1 MSSLVCDLRMDRSCA
16 WWWWGK
22 TCERGGVRVL
32 RANLRR
38 GGGEVGS
45 RGQIFRF
52 GEGSAQC
59 THKSSRQAVLNSQ
72 QRGQTGGTQMPA
84 VTLAAPYPSPSFQF
98 VARPLLVPSDPCQ
111 NHHACLP
118 GHCHV
123 GSPVVSIL
131 DVIPVKRPD
140 SYRSLR
146 PDPCVR
152 FAPCPTVSHTVVHTR
167 LTRAPSQRRPGS
179 RSPCCPALTSTCPPA
194 CPHTHPHIRPVV
206 LCVRS
211 YQEHGDLGVLHV
223 KLMRCWAGRGK
234 RVGGGPAGPRVLE
247 EDLIQRR
254 KEQVS

>member
-1 MSSLVCDLRMDRSCA
+1 M
-16 WWWWGK
+16 
-22 TCERGGVRVL
+22 